1 MHFKASSDDDVKL
14 VHISLL
20 KNTNIVAGSGIYG
33 IWSTWLLLKITAQL
47 SAYHQMLTRLLNH
60 GLYDALS
67 RERRPK
73 AKIQLLEYSS
83 IST

>member
-47 SAYHQMLTRLLNH
+47 SAYH
-60 GLYDALS
+60 
-67 RERRPK
+67 
-73 AKIQLLEYSS
+73 
-83 IST
+83 